1 MNPSGPSP
9 VASFLLFYTF
19 LYYKGRHT
27 TCWGFQSMKAK
38 SVFSCQ
44 ACGHQSP
51 RWLGR
56 CPDCGGWNTMKE
68 ERQAPTGK
76 GRPLAMKAVQA
87 KATPIGDIE
96 VIGEDR
102 RLTHIG
108 EFDRVLGGGVIPG
121 AVILIGGDPGIGK
134 TTLLLQALPRLASST
149 EPVLYVSGEESPR
162 QIKMRGQRLGVEH
175 PHLLILAETS
185 LEEILKA
192 VQAIQPAAIVI
203 DSIQTVYTEQI
214 TSAPGSISQVQEVS
228 GQLMWFAKRAGIP
241 VFIIGHVT
249 KEGAIAGPRLLEHIV
264 DTVLYFEGDKGHSY
278 RILRAVKNRFGSTNE
293 IGVFEMKDVGLE
305 EVVNPSELFLAER
318 PAKSTGSVVVSSLE
332 GTRPILVELQAL
344 VSSTTYAM
352 PKRMANGVDQNRV
365 SLLLAVMEKRLGMH
379 LSGQDVY
386 VNVVGGMRIDEPAID
401 LGIVVA
407 VTSSLREV
415 VVEPGLLVLGEVGL
429 GGEVRGISQAELRIR
444 EAAKMGF
451 KRCLLPERNL
461 SKLDAIE
468 GMDLV
473 GISEVGEALDVVLA

>member
-1 MNPSGPSP
+1 M
-9 VASFLLFYTF
+9 
-19 LYYKGRHT
+19 R
-27 TCWGFQSMKAK
+27 AK
-38 SVFSCQ
+38 TSFSCQ
-44 ACGHQSP
+44 SCGHQSP
-51 RWLGR
+51 RWIGR

-76 GRPLAMKAVQA
+76 GRPVAMKMAQA
-87 KATPIGDIE
+87 KATPIAEIE
-96 VIGEDR
+96 VVGEDR
-102 RLTHIG
+102 RLTQIS

-134 TTLLLQALPRLASST
+134 TTLLLQALPRLASKAA
-149 EPVLYVSGEESPR
+149 PVLYVSGEESPR
-162 QIKMRGQRLGVEH
+162 QIKMRGQRLGIEH
-175 PHLLILAETS
+175 PNLLILAETS
-185 LEEILKA
+185 LEQILKA
-192 VQAIQPAAIVI
+192 VQEIQPAALVV

-214 TSAPGSISQVQEVS
+214 TSAPGSISQVQEVA
-228 GQLMWFAKRAGIP
+228 GQLMSFAKRAGVP

-293 IGVFEMKDVGLE
+293 IGVFEMKDGGLE
-305 EVVNPSELFLAER
+305 EVANPSELFLAER
-318 PAKSTGSVVVSSLE
+318 PQHSTGSVVVSSLE

-344 VSSTTYAM
+344 VSSTSYAM
-352 PKRMANGVDQNRV
+352 PKRVANGVELSRV

-386 VNVVGGMRIDEPAID
+386 VNVVGGMHIDEPAID
-401 LGIVVA
+401 LGIVSA

-415 VVEPGLLVLGEVGL
+415 AIEPGLLVLGEVGL
-429 GGEVRGISQAELRIR
+429 GGEVRAVSQAELRIR

-461 SKLDAIE
+461 AKVDPVDGIE
-468 GMDLV
+468 LI
-473 GISEVGEALDVVLA
+473 GITEVGEALEVVFA

>member
-1 MNPSGPSP
+1 
-9 VASFLLFYTF
+9 
-19 LYYKGRHT
+19 
-27 TCWGFQSMKAK
+27 MKAK

-44 ACGHQSP
+44 SCGHQSP

-68 ERQAPTGK
+68 ERQAPAGK
-76 GRPLAMKAVQA
+76 GRPVALKTLQA
-87 KATPIGDIE
+87 KATPIGEIE

-102 RLTHIG
+102 RLTRIG

-121 AVILIGGDPGIGK
+121 SVILIGGDPGIGK

-149 EPVLYVSGEESPR
+149 QPVLYVSGEESPR

-192 VQAIQPAAIVI
+192 VQAIQPVAVVV
-203 DSIQTVYTEQI
+203 DSIQTVYTEQL

-228 GQLMWFAKRAGIP
+228 GQLMWFAKRAGVP

-293 IGVFEMKDVGLE
+293 IGVFEMKESGLE
-305 EVVNPSELFLAER
+305 EVANPSQLFLGER
-318 PAKSTGSVVVSSLE
+318 PQRSTGSVVVSSLE
-332 GTRPILVELQAL
+332 GSRPILVELQAL
-344 VSSTTYAM
+344 VSATSYAM
-352 PKRMANGVDQNRV
+352 PKRMANGVELNRV
-365 SLLLAVMEKRLGMH
+365 SLLLAVMEKRLGLH

-386 VNVVGGMRIDEPAID
+386 VNVVGGMHIDEPAID
-401 LGIVVA
+401 LGIVAA

-415 VVEPGLLVLGEVGL
+415 AIEPGLLVLGEVGL

-461 SKLDAIE
+461 AKLEPID
-468 GMDLV
+468 GMELV
-473 GISEVGEALDVVLA
+473 GINEVGEALDVVLA

>member
-1 MNPSGPSP
+1 
-9 VASFLLFYTF
+9 
-19 LYYKGRHT
+19 
-27 TCWGFQSMKAK
+27 
-38 SVFSCQ
+38 
-44 ACGHQSP
+44 
-51 RWLGR
+51 
-56 CPDCGGWNTMKE
+56 MKE

-76 GRPLAMKAVQA
+76 GRPVAMKTTQA
-87 KATPIGDIE
+87 KATPIGEIE

-102 RLTHIG
+102 RLTRIG

-134 TTLLLQALPRLASST
+134 TTLLLQALPRLAST
-149 EPVLYVSGEESPR
+149 TQPVLYVSGEESPR

-192 VQAIQPAAIVI
+192 VQAIQPAAVVV
-203 DSIQTVYTEQI
+203 DSIQTVYTEQL

-228 GQLMWFAKRAGIP
+228 GQLMWFAKRAGVP

-293 IGVFEMKDVGLE
+293 IGVFEMKESGLE
-305 EVVNPSELFLAER
+305 EVANPSQLFLGER
-318 PAKSTGSVVVSSLE
+318 PQRSTGSVVVSSLE
-332 GTRPILVELQAL
+332 GSRPILVELQAL
-344 VSSTTYAM
+344 VSPTSYAM
-352 PKRMANGVDQNRV
+352 PKRMANGVDLNRV
-365 SLLLAVMEKRLGMH
+365 SLLLAVMEKRLGLH

-386 VNVVGGMRIDEPAID
+386 VNVVGGMHIDEPAID
-401 LGIVVA
+401 LGIVAA

-415 VVEPGLLVLGEVGL
+415 AIEPGLLVLGEVGL

-461 SKLDAIE
+461 AKLEVVE
-468 GMDLV
+468 GMELV
-473 GISEVGEALDVVLA
+473 GINEVGEALDVVLA